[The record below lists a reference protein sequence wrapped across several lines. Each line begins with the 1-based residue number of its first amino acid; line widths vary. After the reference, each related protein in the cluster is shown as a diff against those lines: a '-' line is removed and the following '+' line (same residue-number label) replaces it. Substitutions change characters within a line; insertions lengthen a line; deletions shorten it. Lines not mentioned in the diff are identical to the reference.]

1 MEDRCKNYTSYFHF
15 IQNLVKLKN
24 IQHPSRYSNEVSP
37 PFFLHKPRLEITKA
51 IIHDPCITVIPRLK
65 EGKRER
71 ESGGWLVFLRHVQ
84 GMRPE
89 GDENLADDSS
99 FYVSPRS
106 TRLRIGSSG
115 CTARIWR
122 EEIKAWGERE
132 GRMMLW
138 RRERE
143 REPPLSNGFTRWVRW
158 WNSPL
163 KWFYWRAWGA
173 TTSRREGSKVW
184 PTHPRPE
191 ERKEGCL
198 SPLPSLL
205 VP

>member
-1 MEDRCKNYTSYFHF
+1 MEDRCKNYTSHFHF

-122 EEIKAWGERE
+122 EEIKAWERERE
-132 GRMMLW
+132 GRKDALAK
-138 RRERE
+138 RERE
-143 REPPLSNGFTRWVRW
+143 RVTPFERVHALSTLVKQ
-158 WNSPL
+158 PL
-163 KWFYWRAWGA
+163 KM
-173 TTSRREGSKVW
+173 V
-184 PTHPRPE
+184 
-191 ERKEGCL
+191 
-198 SPLPSLL
+198 LL
-205 VP
+205 ACMGRNDV